1 MPHGMT
7 QSLETLISGL
17 QQASGRDDLQA
28 IVFALRDLYDVDHV
42 VYHAVSSAGQQYAA
56 LTYSPE
62 WVSRYLDMDYD
73 RIDPVVQACYSRF
86 HPVDWS
92 RLDWSGRPVKS
103 FLSEAQSAGVG
114 NQGLSVPIR
123 GPNGQFALF
132 TVSATTSERRW
143 TGFAET
149 HMSELILLAHFLN
162 QRAIE
167 LDVGEDPQPRQRL
180 SPREI
185 DALTLLA
192 KGYSRSQASDRL
204 VISEHTLRVYIESA
218 RLKLGAINTTQA
230 VAKAIAS
237 GQIIP

>member
-62 WVSRYLDMDYD
+62 WVSRYLDMDYN
-73 RIDPVVQACYSRF
+73 RIDPVVQGCYSRF

-92 RLDWSGRPVKS
+92 RLDWSGRPAKS

-114 NQGLSVPIR
+114 SLPSPFR
-123 GPNGQFALF
+123 GVARG
-132 TVSATTSERRW
+132 
-143 TGFAET
+143 TGC
-149 HMSELILLAHFLN
+149 
-162 QRAIE
+162 
-167 LDVGEDPQPRQRL
+167 PP
-180 SPREI
+180 
-185 DALTLLA
+185 
-192 KGYSRSQASDRL
+192 
-204 VISEHTLRVYIESA
+204 LR
-218 RLKLGAINTTQA
+218 
-230 VAKAIAS
+230 
-237 GQIIP
+237 